1 MFDQEKKPANETST
15 KFDETVVFLI
25 NDRELLQCSLCLN
38 WPARESL
45 LPYVLS
51 LAETTVICSGAQIGR
66 HS

>member
-1 MFDQEKKPANETST
+1 MFDQV
-15 KFDETVVFLI
+15 DIGTVVFLI
-25 NDRELLQCSLCLN
+25 NDRELLQCLFRLN

-51 LAETTVICSGAQIGR
+51 FAETTVICNGAQIGR